1 MIDAKMQK
9 AINKQINAEIYSAY
23 LYLSMSAYFEAE
35 SLTGFAQWM
44 RVQYEE
50 ELAHALRFYQHMV
63 DRGGRIKLLPIEAP
77 PTDWQSPIDIF
88 EETLKHERH
97 VTSLIHKLVD
107 LSVELKDHATNQM
120 LQWFVAEQVEEE
132 ATAETILDELK
143 LIGDA
148 KSGLFLMNREL
159 AQRQAAAPAPAGE

>member
-1 MIDAKMQK
+1 MA
-9 AINKQINAEIYSAY
+9 
-23 LYLSMSAYFEAE
+23 
-35 SLTGFAQWM
+35 
-44 RVQYEE
+44 
-50 ELAHALRFYQHMV
+50 
-63 DRGGRIKLLPIEAP
+63 DRGGRVKLLPIEAP
-77 PTDWQSPIDIF
+77 PTNWDSPVQVF

-120 LQWFVAEQVEEE
+120 LQWFVEEQVEEE

-159 AQRQAAAPAPAGE
+159 GQRQAPAAAAGE